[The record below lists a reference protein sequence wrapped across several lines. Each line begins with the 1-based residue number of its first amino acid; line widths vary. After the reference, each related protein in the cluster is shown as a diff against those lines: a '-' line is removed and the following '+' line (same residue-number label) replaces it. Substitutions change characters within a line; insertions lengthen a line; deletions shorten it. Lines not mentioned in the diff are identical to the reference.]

1 MFLFSYSLHFLTFPT
16 FSNYLQFFFYSILF
30 HWSSL
35 FLKQQMAKNSCC
47 DKSNVFFFLFWNVL
61 FLIVYLFTF
70 HLFYSQFSLGNHRL
84 RLCHWLLWHL
94 HRMILCSLPVGTII
108 DNNRRRL
115 SILSVW
121 SFLLAWVLL
130 WYSCFHSVVDLL
142 FSLGFDHF
150 VFLWWI
156 YLQMLFE
163 LCIFCP
169 LPLRSF
175 HYRSFCVVHHL
186 PYRFESRWGFPRGL
200 LLYAS
205 D

>member
-1 MFLFSYSLHFLTFPT
+1 
-16 FSNYLQFFFYSILF
+16 
-30 HWSSL
+30 
-35 FLKQQMAKNSCC
+35 MAKNSCC

-130 WYSCFHSVVDLL
+130 WYPCFHSTVDLL

-163 LCIFCP
+163 LCIFLS

-175 HYRSFCVVHHL
+175 HYRSICVVHHL
-186 PYRFESRWGFPRGL
+186 PYRFESR
-200 LLYAS
+200 
-205 D
+205 